1 MVPTGGR
8 RIGFEAD
15 TKQNSYLKGGWA
27 WAMESYRMR
36 ESYRDS
42 YYSECKE
49 AGLSRMEGLS
59 EEVGVSPIF
68 TLSVGKLGF
77 LL

>member
-1 MVPTGGR
+1 
-8 RIGFEAD
+8 
-15 TKQNSYLKGGWA
+15 
-27 WAMESYRMR
+27 MESDRMR
-36 ESYRDS
+36 ESYRDD

-49 AGLSRMEGLS
+49 AGLTRMECLS
-59 EEVGVSPIF
+59 GEVSVSPIF